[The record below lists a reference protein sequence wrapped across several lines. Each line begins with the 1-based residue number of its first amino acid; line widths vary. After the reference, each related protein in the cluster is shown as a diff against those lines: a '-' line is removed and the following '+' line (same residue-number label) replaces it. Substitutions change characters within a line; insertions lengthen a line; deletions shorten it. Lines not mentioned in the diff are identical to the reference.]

1 MLECKLIMPR
11 RRTKKE
17 KLKTAERKQGFAVNF
32 DSIGGSEKTKAGRV
46 EAEKENFAYLRG
58 DLTKVLAISMLAVG
72 SELALWWF
80 LFK

>member
-1 MLECKLIMPR
+1 MLECKVIMPKK
-11 RRTKKE
+11 RTKKE
-17 KLKTAERKQGFAVNF
+17 KIKTAERKMGFAVNF
-32 DSIGGSEKTKAGRV
+32 DSIGETKTKTEPKRATKG
-46 EAEKENFAYLRG
+46 NLSHLRG